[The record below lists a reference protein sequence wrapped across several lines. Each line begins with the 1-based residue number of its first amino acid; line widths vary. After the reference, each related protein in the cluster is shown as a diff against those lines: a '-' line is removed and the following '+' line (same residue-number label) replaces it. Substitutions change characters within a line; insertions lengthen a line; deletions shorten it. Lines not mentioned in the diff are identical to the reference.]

1 MYHNYHNNVEVVNE
15 ITAPEP
21 PEVSTRE
28 ECFGANTTL
37 QETILDFL
45 LLMDVLYEVIV
56 DGSTLS
62 ITGRLLLSNNNV
74 LYLKQQL
81 ILTTDS
87 LLEFLLTSI
96 IEIET
101 GSITA
106 LN

>member
-1 MYHNYHNNVEVVNE
+1 MYHNYNNNVEVVNE

-21 PEVSTRE
+21 PEVSTRG

-62 ITGRLLLSNNNV
+62 ITGKLLL
-74 LYLKQQL
+74 
-81 ILTTDS
+81 
-87 LLEFLLTSI
+87 
-96 IEIET
+96 
-101 GSITA
+101 
-106 LN
+106 